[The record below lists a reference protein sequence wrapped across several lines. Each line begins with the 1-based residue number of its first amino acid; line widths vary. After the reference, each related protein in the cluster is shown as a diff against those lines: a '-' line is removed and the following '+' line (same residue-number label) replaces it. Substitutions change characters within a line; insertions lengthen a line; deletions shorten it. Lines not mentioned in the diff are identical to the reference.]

1 MTAFPL
7 LTGVHALQ
15 CYCCGQ
21 VRGHGEGCPVDVLED
36 LIEKNDRIPRP
47 ADHPSVLR
55 RFWNLFEI
63 SDEHFYDSTP
73 CHIWTGAKSRGG
85 NRFSEKA
92 FYGSFNVGGEVK
104 NSVRAHVFAA
114 WLAKL
119 IEEIRVPYGMNLDH
133 LCCRSLCVNA
143 LHFELVP
150 ATENQQRRI
159 DRNRSCK

>member
-1 MTAFPL
+1 MRSAVL
-7 LTGVHALQ
+7 LTGTHALQ
-15 CYCCGQ
+15 CYCCGE
-21 VRGHGEGCPVDVLED
+21 VNHHDDSCPVYILED
-36 LIEKNDRIPRP
+36 IIEKHNRIPRP

-63 SDEHFYDSTP
+63 SNKYFHEGTP
-73 CHIWTGAKSRGG
+73 CHMWAGAKSRGG

-104 NSVRAHVFAA
+104 NSVRAHVFSA

-119 IEEIRVPYGMNLDH
+119 IDEIRVPYGMNLDH
-133 LCCRSLCVNA
+133 LCSRSLCVNA

-150 ATENQQRRI
+150 AIENQQRRI
-159 DRNRSCK
+159 NRSRSCK